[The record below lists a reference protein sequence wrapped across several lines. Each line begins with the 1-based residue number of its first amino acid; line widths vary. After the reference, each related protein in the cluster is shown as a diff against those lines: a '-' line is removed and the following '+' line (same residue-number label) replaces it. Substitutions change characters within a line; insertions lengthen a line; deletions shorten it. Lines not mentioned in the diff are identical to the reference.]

1 MSRTVGRSG
10 EMRDVELLESGSST
24 SGPTRSLR
32 LYQWAAAGLTIAV
45 VATAAVVQHRAD
57 ARADAREARLAAVD
71 GILSPLDG
79 PPVPRWTLDHP
90 VASVTYG
97 RPADGVLLGGSSIDQ
112 AIEFHGV
119 DVETGEVLWR
129 TPVEVPV
136 DETLWS
142 WCDPVSTSAGAAL
155 AVCTAGPDA
164 PAAAVALASRTMW
177 TLVPRTG
184 EVLAS
189 WRVPGDSS
197 ALVTD
202 DQLVMASTQSA
213 DEWQVQ
219 SLDPATARPLWTF
232 IPPVSLSQADFVQPQ
247 LVDDGAGRVLVSLG
261 GHAWLLDASGRV
273 VLDRATPHGTWWV
286 PLRTGSLLGRVV
298 TRGSPP
304 KGIAVLPND
313 VVIPL
318 AEQPVPVVPDDGTA
332 PDVILTLDTSPAVP
346 VLAARSATTGDVM
359 WRRTGSVLAA
369 LVLDGTLY
377 LGGAQGLAA
386 VDARTGDVR
395 WTRDTGYSVNQM
407 STDGDELVVVEPP
420 STVSAFGL
428 RDGSP
433 SWSSDV
439 EATEGIGPLAS
450 VDLAPGSRAV
460 VARGRDGSVT
470 VLG

>member
-1 MSRTVGRSG
+1 
-10 EMRDVELLESGSST
+10 
-24 SGPTRSLR
+24 
-32 LYQWAAAGLTIAV
+32 
-45 VATAAVVQHRAD
+45 
-57 ARADAREARLAAVD
+57 
-71 GILSPLDG
+71 
-79 PPVPRWTLDHP
+79 
-90 VASVTYG
+90 
-97 RPADGVLLGGSSIDQ
+97 
-112 AIEFHGV
+112 
-119 DVETGEVLWR
+119 
-129 TPVEVPV
+129 
-136 DETLWS
+136 
-142 WCDPVSTSAGAAL
+142 
-155 AVCTAGPDA
+155 
-164 PAAAVALASRTMW
+164 
-177 TLVPRTG
+177 
-184 EVLAS
+184 
-189 WRVPGDSS
+189 
-197 ALVTD
+197 
-202 DQLVMASTQSA
+202 
-213 DEWQVQ
+213 
-219 SLDPATARPLWTF
+219 
-232 IPPVSLSQADFVQPQ
+232 
-247 LVDDGAGRVLVSLG
+247 
-261 GHAWLLDASGRV
+261 
-273 VLDRATPHGTWWV
+273 
-286 PLRTGSLLGRVV
+286 
-298 TRGSPP
+298 
-304 KGIAVLPND
+304 VLPND